1 MSKSFQIFM
10 SQLKET
16 NLTLKDFVDFP
27 KVEANVDKISMKL
40 HQLNYLIGQQDM
52 AKAVHNLWD
61 ENPQV
66 FSVLEILIA
75 VRDKGKKKAIDYTG
89 KLTPLRD
96 YYSSP
101 EKVITFLNETGLT
114 KVFQSRQVKNLVD
127 YVFGV
132 EVGLDSNARKNR
144 GGHIMETIVTN
155 ILIDNNIPFRK
166 EVYCTEFPRIKEV
179 LGTDK
184 KRFDFVIS
192 SSGITYLFEVNF
204 YNSGGSKLN
213 EVARAYIELSS
224 KINSVPGYEFVWIT
238 DGFGWKSASNKL
250 EEAFMSIP
258 HLYNLTDIK
267 DFLSFLKS

>member
-1 MSKSFQIFM
+1 M

-16 NLTLKDFVDFP
+16 NVTLSDFVDFP
-27 KVEANVDKISMKL
+27 KVEANIDKISMKL

-52 AKAVHNLWD
+52 VKAVNNLWE

-75 VRDKGKKKAIDYTG
+75 VRDKDKKKAINNNG
-89 KLTPLRD
+89 KLSLLRD

-114 KVFQSRQVKNLVD
+114 KIFQNRQVKNLVD
-127 YVFGV
+127 YVFGI

-144 GGHIMETIVTN
+144 GGHIMEAIVAN
-155 ILIDNNIPFRK
+155 ILIENDIPFRK
-166 EVYCTEFPRIKEV
+166 EIYCTEFPQIKEA

-192 SSGITYLFEVNF
+192 TTNITYLIEVNF
-204 YNSGGSKLN
+204 YTGGGSKLN
-213 EVARAYIELSS
+213 EVARAYTELSP

-238 DGFGWKSASNKL
+238 DGIGWKSASNKL
-250 EEAFMSIP
+250 EEAFMTIP
-258 HLYNLTDIK
+258 HIYNLTDIT
-267 DFLSFLKS
+267 DFLSILKS